1 MHNETKSSDRG
12 IWAIWYD
19 IAHEHTVAYL
29 DWFHRVHIPE
39 KLSRPGYL
47 WASHYELV
55 ERAGGSA
62 EGKAYL
68 AFFGGETTHTF
79 LNPSPRQLLTR
90 QNADTKRFM
99 GMRGNSSACILNE
112 EIRVDGPA
120 ANGNE
125 LTTAP
130 AIQFGNY
137 NASTPAVEDDLGAWY
152 AQERLPLLA
161 TLAGCVRARKMLA
174 TVGEYKHAILH
185 EFESLEAREQHFGPH
200 EAEARDPATWMG
212 RVRPELKHAPRSP
225 AVGRRIWP
233 PLAA

>member
-1 MHNETKSSDRG
+1 MHNVDRG

-19 IAHEHTVAYL
+19 IPHEHTAAYL

-55 ERAGGSA
+55 ERAGAPQS
-62 EGKAYL
+62 GKAYL
-68 AFFGGETTHTF
+68 AFFGGENTHAF
-79 LNPSPRQLLTR
+79 MNPSPRQLLTR
-90 QNADTKRFM
+90 QSAETKHFM
-99 GMRGNSSACILNE
+99 GMRGDPGACILNE
-112 EIRVDGPA
+112 EIRIAGPA
-120 ANGNE
+120 ANNE

-161 TLAGCVRARKMLA
+161 KLAGVVRARKMLA

-185 EFESLEAREQHFGPH
+185 EFESLAARERHFGPY
-200 EAEARDPATWMG
+200 EAQAHDPATWMG
-212 RVRPELKHAPRSP
+212 RVRQELKHAPRSP

-233 PLAA
+233 PLPA